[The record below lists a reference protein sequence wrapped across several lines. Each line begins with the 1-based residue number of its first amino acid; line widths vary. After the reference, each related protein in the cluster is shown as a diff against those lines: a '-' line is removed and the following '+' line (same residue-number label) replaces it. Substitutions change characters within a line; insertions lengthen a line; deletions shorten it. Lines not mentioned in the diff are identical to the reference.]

1 MINTE
6 HVFALVAA
14 AGSGTRLGFDT
25 PKAFV
30 ELRGRT
36 LLERSLDALA
46 ESQSVGHA
54 IVLVSQDMRQRAE
67 DIIKHPEN
75 KLAWAPMGVGIEL
88 GGSERVDS
96 VYAGLLKVQPL
107 AAGRP
112 DSLVL
117 IHDAARCLVPPRL
130 VSEVVTAA
138 GDAPSGAIPVVPVA
152 DTIKVIEPLGVPAGH
167 RTARLD
173 GAERVLSTPPRST
186 LRAAQTPQV
195 FRFDQLLDANERY
208 LNAMEI
214 GSAHP
219 TETHGLDSV
228 REATDDA
235 SLMEM
240 AGYEVVAVPGHHLA
254 MKITTEMDYRV
265 AEMLLDGRETNNR

>member
-1 MINTE
+1 MINTD

-30 ELRGRT
+30 KLRGRT

-54 IVLVSQDMRQRAE
+54 VVLVSPDMADAARE
-67 DIIKHPEN
+67 IVNHPEN
-75 KLAWAPMGVGIEL
+75 KLSWAPMGVGIEL

-96 VYAGLLKVQPL
+96 VYAGLQKVQPL
-107 AAGRP
+107 AADRP
-112 DSLVL
+112 NSLVL
-117 IHDAARCLVPPRL
+117 IHDAARCLVPAQL
-130 VSEVVTAA
+130 VAEVVTAA
-138 GDAPSGAIPVVPVA
+138 GDAQSGAIPVLPVA
-152 DTIKVIEPLGVPAGH
+152 DTIKVIEPLGAPAGH
-167 RTARLD
+167 AVARLD
-173 GAERVLSTPPRST
+173 GAEKVVSTPPRSR

-208 LNAMEI
+208 LNAVEI

-219 TETHGLDSV
+219 TEKHGLDSV
-228 REATDDA
+228 QEATDDA

-240 AGYEVVAVPGHHLA
+240 AGYEVVAVPGHLLA

-265 AEMLLDGRETNNR
+265 AEMLLAGMEE